1 MDDKEYL
8 ITIIEQLEDIRKNQL
23 EIIKSLSSKSIPRPS
38 KRIERVDRI
47 LRGNQILKA
56 ISVIDEIKED

>member
-56 ISVIDEIKED
+56 IPFG

>member
-23 EIIKSLSSKSIPRPS
+23 EIIKSLSSKSIPRPP

-56 ISVIDEIKED
+56 IPFG

>member
-23 EIIKSLSSKSIPRPS
+23 EIIKSLSSKSIPRPP
-38 KRIERVDRI
+38 KRIERVNRI

-56 ISVIDEIKED
+56 IPFG